1 MGNVAMPI
9 TDEKAQDFGRST
21 QTITTL
27 EIAEMMEVEHW
38 EVLRKLDGR
47 EDKGKHIKGY
57 VEILNDNHLDVV
69 DYFVKST
76 YMDSKGEKR
85 PCYLVT
91 KLGCDFLANK
101 FRGEKGVLFTARYVK
116 RFHDMEDAIAHKNIV
131 DQTPFLLCLQGVK
144 FVADDMNFSEA
155 RKIDMY
161 ERVFETYGLPTASLE
176 VLRKAEFVFT
186 DNKGKEN
193 NKANS
198 SSQPDEE
205 TRKEIFEICGVKWA
219 NPNDLDVKNNSGK
232 PSNIKPYIDFEKGWK
247 FTEED
252 KEFLISYYKELAKF
266 CIEEACGDGI
276 EEPTEILNSLR
287 ENGVEK
293 SKALIQENA
302 RLVAEAVDDEI
313 YRYYD
318 DDLKILKLI
327 ENSILDVQW

>member
-101 FRGEKGVLFTARYVK
+101 FSGEKGVLFTARYVK
-116 RFHDMEDAIAHKNIV
+116 RFHDMEEREKMVCEESRKSTLSETTEAAKLIRDVYEVAGVDPRYIAVSVNAIYKEAGLNLPLPIEMKEDKLY
-131 DQTPFLLCLQGVK
+131 DQTEI
-144 FVADDMNFSEA
+144 A
-155 RKIDMY
+155 
-161 ERVFETYGLPTASLE
+161 
-176 VLRKAEFVFT
+176 
-186 DNKGKEN
+186 KELGIM
-193 NKANS
+193 S
-198 SSQPDEE
+198 
-205 TRKEIFEICGVKWA
+205 T
-219 NPNDLDVKNNSGK
+219 SGK
-232 PSNIKPYIDFEKGWK
+232 PHSQAVGTIISMLDIAENDKISTPYVNHGHSGVVMQY
-247 FTEED
+247 TGRV
-252 KEFLISYYKELAKF
+252 LAMVREWLK
-266 CIEEACGDGI
+266 
-276 EEPTEILNSLR
+276 
-287 ENGVEK
+287 ENGYPRSITGNNK
-293 SKALIQENA
+293 SFK
-302 RLVAEAVDDEI
+302 VSYV
-313 YRYYD
+313 
-318 DDLKILKLI
+318 
-327 ENSILDVQW
+327 

>member
-1 MGNVAMPI
+1 MGDGKMSN
-9 TDEKAQDFGRST
+9 TTEEKQDY
-21 QTITTL
+21 
-27 EIAEMMEVEHW
+27 E
-38 EVLRKLDGR
+38 
-47 EDKGKHIKGY
+47 
-57 VEILNDNHLDVV
+57 
-69 DYFVKST
+69 
-76 YMDSKGEKR
+76 
-85 PCYLVT
+85 
-91 KLGCDFLANK
+91 
-101 FRGEKGVLFTARYVK
+101 
-116 RFHDMEDAIAHKNIV
+116 KNI
-131 DQTPFLLCLQGVK
+131 QMIENSPFMLCLQGVK
-144 FVADDMNFSEA
+144 FVADDMNFTEA

-161 ERVFETYGLPTASLE
+161 ERIFETYGLPTASFE
-176 VLRKAEFVFT
+176 VLRKTEFVFT

-193 NKANS
+193 DKANS
-198 SSQPDEE
+198 SSQPDEV
-205 TRKEIFEICGVKWA
+205 TRKEIADFFNNGFVKEIFEICGVKWA

-252 KEFLISYYKELAKF
+252 KEFLISYYEGLAKF

-318 DDLKILKLI
+318 DDLEILKLI
-327 ENSILDVQW
+327 ENSIVDVQW